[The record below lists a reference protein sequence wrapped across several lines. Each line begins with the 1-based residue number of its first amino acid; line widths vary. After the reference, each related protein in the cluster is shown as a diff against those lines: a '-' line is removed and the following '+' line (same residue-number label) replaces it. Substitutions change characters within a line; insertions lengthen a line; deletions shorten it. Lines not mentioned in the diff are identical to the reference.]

1 MVILIL
7 MHFLENYWHQ
17 KMKIEDI
24 ELEELSFVAKPED
37 IKALKNY
44 IADEY
49 ADDKLKMDIMNWMW
63 DKRKQINSSKPKDK
77 IPNYNREVY
86 TFLKLIGAKQLLYKG
101 SHTWIYTIKKMILPL
116 KTPKRMKM
124 WNMAEDSIQIA

>member
-1 MVILIL
+1 
-7 MHFLENYWHQ
+7 
-17 KMKIEDI
+17 MKIEDI

-49 ADDKLKMDIMNWMW
+49 TDGDLKLQILNWMW
-63 DKRKQINSSKPKDK
+63 DRLENINSSKPKDK

-86 TFLKLIGAKQLLYKG
+86 TFLKLIGAK
-101 SHTWIYTIKKMILPL
+101 
-116 KTPKRMKM
+116 
-124 WNMAEDSIQIA
+124 

>member
-1 MVILIL
+1 
-7 MHFLENYWHQ
+7 
-17 KMKIEDI
+17 MKIEDI

-44 IADEY
+44 IADPY
-49 ADDKLKMDIMNWMW
+49 ADGDLKLQILNWMW

-86 TFLKLIGAKQLLYKG
+86 TFLKLIGAK
-101 SHTWIYTIKKMILPL
+101 
-116 KTPKRMKM
+116 
-124 WNMAEDSIQIA
+124 

>member
-49 ADDKLKMDIMNWMW
+49 TDGDLKLQILNWMW
-63 DKRKQINSSKPKDK
+63 DRLENINSSKPKDK

-86 TFLKLIGAKQLLYKG
+86 TFLKLIGAK
-101 SHTWIYTIKKMILPL
+101 
-116 KTPKRMKM
+116 
-124 WNMAEDSIQIA
+124 